1 MLIDRAPGHTA
12 NDVKKELD
20 KLWGKGMWKFQAG
33 KMPDANDGDVGIFPF
48 MKRTIAACG
57 GASTEAEI
65 HAQVKK
71 AWRMVT
77 PAVCKSVRARVLRNM
92 AKVMDLKGGN
102 WYAES
107 CTKADF
113 E

>member
-1 MLIDRAPGHTA
+1 M
-12 NDVKKELD
+12 KEELD
-20 KLWGKGMWKFQAG
+20 KVWGKGMWKFQAG
-33 KMPDANDGDVGIFPF
+33 KMPYANDGDVGIFPF

-71 AWRMVT
+71 VWGMVT

-92 AKVMDLKGGN
+92 AKVVDLKGGN
-102 WYAES
+102 WYMYDES

-113 E
+113 K